1 MQAKQPPL
9 GESEIIRELRRLR
22 HDPANGRGKGRKV
35 PIRRIAEQAGV
46 HRATLYR
53 AIVEGRISD
62 KSCEALS
69 PVLLFMSQTG
79 M

>member
-1 MQAKQPPL
+1 MQTLSA
-9 GESEIIRELRRLR
+9 SEIVRELTRLQF
-22 HDPANGRGKGRKV
+22 DPANGRGKGRKV
-35 PIRRIAEQAGV
+35 PFRHVAEMAGL

-53 AIVEGRISD
+53 AIMEGQISD